1 MKENLDIFSSN
12 LINKDINNNIK
23 FDSNIKKLQQ
33 NLFLMGFDI
42 ICINKVITYFNI
54 TSESEAI
61 DYLIK
66 GEDGMWNH
74 PFVPKEKVIVDVD
87 NNSILN
93 PTKNVMNN
101 VYTKIKNSSIN
112 NEIANSNIIIENDI
126 CDICEELIDFHKIKK
141 YEIRNSINSKFS
153 FKNDDSDKAKEEEEK
168 KIKNKNIL
176 IDDEEEEKEEKE
188 EEKEEDINPDE
199 CPICMGQFENPI
211 EIEKCKH
218 KFCFEC
224 FNSYLDNLISRNN
237 IDKISCPKKNC
248 YNDNLSE
255 DYFSQYLSEEQYFKY
270 RQFKSKNE
278 IARDKKKIF
287 CPHCDSYAQ
296 LSDLAPIPDP
306 NAPDYIKST
315 IRCQNSHEFC
325 SCGRPLHEGECFK
338 DEKEFKDLIISEKIK
353 KCPKCGFLIKKNYG
367 CNHMTCGNP
376 LCKYEFCWLCMNEA
390 VPNHY
395 DFGQCAG
402 KQFFDPDSLENRL
415 RVNYPSLYM
424 IYHVFLIIF
433 GVINFI
439 VSFVLLP
446 CIGLTL
452 FSYFVLYVEDE
463 NIIRDKFVKFFEF
476 LICICVAI
484 YSQSFIYIFWGLT
497 LSALAAVI
505 CLIPII
511 FVGYIIYYCITGR
524 FPAIVR
530 DHNREIEM
538 VDSFDFEDDEPHDAN
553 SENNNNNNNDSGSN
567 NNNEDVLN
575 VAMRMQD

>member
-153 FKNDDSDKAKEEEEK
+153 FKNDENDKAKEEEEK
-168 KIKNKNIL
+168 KNKNKNIL

-248 YNDNLSE
+248 FNDNLSE

-452 FSYFVLYVEDE
+452 FSYFVLYVEEE

-524 FPAIVR
+524 FPVIVR

-553 SENNNNNNNDSGSN
+553 SENNNNNNDNNSGS
-567 NNNEDVLN
+567 NNEDVLN

>member
-176 IDDEEEEKEEKE
+176 IDDEEEEKEE
-188 EEKEEDINPDE
+188 EKEEDINPDE

-248 YNDNLSE
+248 FNDNLSE

-452 FSYFVLYVEDE
+452 FSYFVLYVEEE

-524 FPAIVR
+524 FPVIVR

-553 SENNNNNNNDSGSN
+553 SENNSGSNGNNSN

>member
-12 LINKDINNNIK
+12 LINKDINSNIK

-126 CDICEELIDFHKIKK
+126 CDICEESIDFHKIKK

-176 IDDEEEEKEEKE
+176 IDDEEEEKE

-248 YNDNLSE
+248 FNDNLSE

-452 FSYFVLYVEDE
+452 FSYFVLYVEEE

-524 FPAIVR
+524 FPVIVR

-553 SENNNNNNNDSGSN
+553 SENNNNDSGSNNNSN

>member
-1 MKENLDIFSSN
+1 
-12 LINKDINNNIK
+12 
-23 FDSNIKKLQQ
+23 
-33 NLFLMGFDI
+33 
-42 ICINKVITYFNI
+42 
-54 TSESEAI
+54 
-61 DYLIK
+61 
-66 GEDGMWNH
+66 
-74 PFVPKEKVIVDVD
+74 
-87 NNSILN
+87 
-93 PTKNVMNN
+93 
-101 VYTKIKNSSIN
+101 
-112 NEIANSNIIIENDI
+112 
-126 CDICEELIDFHKIKK
+126 
-141 YEIRNSINSKFS
+141 
-153 FKNDDSDKAKEEEEK
+153 
-168 KIKNKNIL
+168 
-176 IDDEEEEKEEKE
+176 
-188 EEKEEDINPDE
+188 
-199 CPICMGQFENPI
+199 MGQFENPI

-248 YNDNLSE
+248 FNDNLSE

-452 FSYFVLYVEDE
+452 FSYFVLYVEEE

-524 FPAIVR
+524 FPVIVR

-553 SENNNNNNNDSGSN
+553 SENNNNNSNDSGSN

>member
-248 YNDNLSE
+248 FNDNLSE

-452 FSYFVLYVEDE
+452 FSYFVLYVEEE

-524 FPAIVR
+524 FPVIVR

-553 SENNNNNNNDSGSN
+553 SENNNNNNDNNSGS
-567 NNNEDVLN
+567 NNEDVLN